1 MIEFLKSVIKEK
13 NTKNYIILDN
23 ELQKE
28 FLLKELD
35 EDNNIKYEEIIEPHE
50 IYYVYRLWF
59 TIFVDNNTE
68 IKEID
73 GSYVYS
79 SNEFGLI
86 ETYGKDYD
94 DGENN
99 EDDVS
104 NHEIKFA
111 YLTYLKCII
120 ITFTHQ
126 TRITI
131 YLVIKICIIIILYV
145 IWFLI
150 YIL

>member
-1 MIEFLKSVIKEK
+1 MMEFLESVIKEK

-35 EDNNIKYEEIIEPHE
+35 EDNNIKYEEVIEPDE

-59 TIFVDNNTE
+59 SIFVDNNTQ

-73 GSYVYS
+73 GLYVYS

-86 ETYGKDYD
+86 ETDGKYG
-94 DGENN
+94 
-99 EDDVS
+99 S
-104 NHEIKFA
+104 
-111 YLTYLKCII
+111 YLK
-120 ITFTHQ
+120 
-126 TRITI
+126 
-131 YLVIKICIIIILYV
+131 VNIK
-145 IWFLI
+145 
-150 YIL
+150 